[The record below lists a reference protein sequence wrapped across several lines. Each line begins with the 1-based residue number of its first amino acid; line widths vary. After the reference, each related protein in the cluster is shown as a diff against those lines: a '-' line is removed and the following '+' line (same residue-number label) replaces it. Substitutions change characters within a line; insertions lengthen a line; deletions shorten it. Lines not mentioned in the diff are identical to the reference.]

1 MDFSIFQQLGVAL
14 ALASLI
20 GLERERTY
28 QLGHYDDFAGVR
40 TFALIGL
47 LGSLSY
53 ILSSYSQI
61 VFALITAGFLVL
73 VVMAYFLTGRD
84 SGNLSGGVG
93 MTSEIAAVLVY
104 VIGILSGMEQ
114 YLLATVVALTVLSVL
129 YFKNVL
135 HRWAKQL
142 ENREFVS
149 TIQFM
154 IIAFVV
160 LPLLPNQS
168 YGPYD
173 FFNPYVV
180 WLMIVF
186 ISGLSFLS
194 YIAIKAFGAK
204 RGISIIGFLAG
215 FISSTALAFSF
226 SAESKKNP
234 SVVNP
239 YAFAVT
245 IAGSAMFFRVLIE
258 IYVLNSELAGKLIIP
273 MISMGVAGI
282 IGACFLWLKKEKVP
296 EDIGKRMLELKSPFS
311 LKPALKFGILFA
323 VVMLA
328 SKFAAA
334 AIGDRGIY
342 LTSFISGFMDVDA
355 ITVSM
360 ANMAKDGFM
369 QKQAIIAIIIAA
381 LTNTFSKAAIFF
393 IFGNRKVALKI
404 AAVFSF
410 VLLVGFG
417 TVMLG

>member
-28 QLGHYDDFAGVR
+28 QLGNYDDFAGVR

-47 LGSLSY
+47 LGALSY
-53 ILSSYSQI
+53 ILSSYSI
-61 VFALITAGFLVL
+61 VIFALITAGFLAL
-73 VVMAYFLTGRD
+73 VVMAYFLTG
-84 SGNLSGGVG
+84 SGSSKG

-129 YFKNVL
+129 YFKEVL
-135 HRWAKQL
+135 HRWAKHL
-142 ENREFVS
+142 ENKEFVS

-204 RGISIIGFLAG
+204 RGISVIGFLAG

-239 YAFAVT
+239 YAFAVV

-258 IYVLNSELAGKLIIP
+258 IYVLNRDLAGNLLIP

-282 IGACFLWLKKEKVP
+282 IGSSFLWLKREKVP
-296 EDIGKRMLELKSPFS
+296 ENIGKKMIELKSPFS
-311 LKPALKFGILFA
+311 IKPALKFGILFA
-323 VVMLA
+323 VVMLV
-328 SKFAAA
+328 SKFAAS

-369 QKQAIIAIIIAA
+369 QKQAIIAIMIAA

-404 AAVFSF
+404 SAVFAF
-410 VLLVGFG
+410 VFLVGFG
-417 TVMLG
+417 TVMLF

>member
-14 ALASLI
+14 ALSSLI
-20 GLERERTY
+20 GLERERVY

-47 LGSLSY
+47 LGALSY
-53 ILSSYSQI
+53 ILSSYSTI
-61 VFALITAGFLVL
+61 IFALITAGFLAL
-73 VVMAYFLTGRD
+73 VIMAYFLTGRG
-84 SGNLSGGVG
+84 SSSKG
-93 MTSEIAAVLVY
+93 MTSEIASVLVY

-129 YFKNVL
+129 YFKDAL
-135 HRWAKQL
+135 HRWAKHL

-168 YGPYD
+168 YGPYG
-173 FFNPYVV
+173 FFNPYIV

-204 RGISIIGFLAG
+204 RGISVTGFLAG

-234 SVVNP
+234 SVINP
-239 YAFAVT
+239 YAFAVV

-258 IYVLNSELAGKLIIP
+258 IYVLNSELAKSLFVP

-282 IGACFLWLKKEKVP
+282 LGAVFLLLKKEKVP
-296 EDIGKRMLELKSPFS
+296 ENIGEKMIELKSPFS
-311 LKPALKFGILFA
+311 LKPALKFGFFFA
-323 VVMLA
+323 LVMFV
-328 SKFAAA
+328 SKFAASS
-334 AIGDRGIY
+334 IGNSGIY

-360 ANMAKDGFM
+360 ANMAKDGLM
-369 QKQAIIAIIIAA
+369 QKPAAISIIIAA

-404 AAVFSF
+404 SAVFAF

-417 TVMLG
+417 TVMLT

>member
-1 MDFSIFQQLGVAL
+1 MDFNIFQQLGVAL

-47 LGSLSY
+47 LGALSY
-53 ILSSYSQI
+53 ILSSYSVI
-61 VFALITAGFLVL
+61 ISALITAGFLAL
-73 VVMAYFLTGRD
+73 VIMAYFLTG
-84 SGNLSGGVG
+84 SGSSSKG
-93 MTSEIAAVLVY
+93 MTSEIASVLVY

-129 YFKNVL
+129 YFKDVL
-135 HRWAKQL
+135 HRWAKHL

-173 FFNPYVV
+173 FFNPYIV

-204 RGISIIGFLAG
+204 RGISVTGFLAG

-234 SVVNP
+234 SVINP
-239 YAFAVT
+239 YAFAVV

-258 IYVLNSELAGKLIIP
+258 VYVLNNELAGNLFIP
-273 MISMGVAGI
+273 MISMGAAGI
-282 IGACFLWLKKEKVP
+282 LGAVFLWLKKEKVP
-296 EDIGKRMLELKSPFS
+296 EDIGKRMIELKSPFS
-311 LKPALKFGILFA
+311 LKPALKFGVFFA
-323 VVMLA
+323 IVMLV
-328 SKFAAA
+328 SKFAASS
-334 AIGDRGIY
+334 IGDRGIY
-342 LTSFISGFMDVDA
+342 LTSFVSGFMDVDA

-369 QKQAIIAIIIAA
+369 QKQAMVSIIIAA

-404 AAVFSF
+404 SAVFVF
-410 VLLVGFG
+410 VFLVGFAS
-417 TVMLG
+417 VMLG